1 MMALGSGGGAARLT
15 VNGLPVSGGFQ
26 IGYVHSIYKAPAAE
40 VFTVEGRRFTMR
52 AVVSESESVLDYYAL
67 EGARS
72 RTRTGA
78 WMVRLA
84 KPATYEELSLLTT
97 SIGRRTLLAGGRC
110 LPLFPDA
117 GAAEVRLAVEQT
129 LEVRSEPCRPPYDG
143 AMFGGPSHLTTSPS
157 S

>member
-1 MMALGSGGGAARLT
+1 MALGSGGGAGRLT
-15 VNGLPVSGGFQ
+15 VNGLPVSGGFL
-26 IGYVHSIYKAPAAE
+26 IGYVHSIYKAPTAE

-52 AVVSESESVLDYYAL
+52 AVVSENESVLDYYAL

-78 WMVRLA
+78 WLLRLA
-84 KPATYEELSLLTT
+84 EPATYEELSLLTT

-117 GAAEVRLAVEQT
+117 GAAEVRLAVELT
-129 LEVRSEPCRPPYDG
+129 LEARSEACGAPYNQSLFLN
-143 AMFGGPSHLTTSPS
+143 AE
-157 S
+157 